1 VAALG
6 RCAAAAALLGAGTAW
21 RAAPPHPY
29 VTYFSAE
36 EGVSLRLPSNW
47 TSERVE
53 QEGRSYRSFLPPR
66 AGMPQAPVSVALL
79 AEPLGAGLEQHAHN
93 YVAGNTVVSRREV
106 SRDGLTGTSWR
117 LASPDGATRYSLMLA
132 RNEQRVY
139 GLYGR
144 AEAAAFEEHA
154 GTIDEMERS
163 LALERPAL
171 YPEHRNDKLGF
182 SLRVP
187 ASWKTTRN
195 FSGGGTYLMQFTSP
209 PLGAEGQQTVHAAL
223 TLTSEAAPGDG
234 SLDAFYK
241 AIRRRLGEP
250 SRVLD
255 HGPWKDGYVDLE
267 RSESPVSVSRGK
279 RFYRVHQGRGY
290 TVAFEARDDVF
301 HRVSRWCDIIA
312 ATLAVGPEVTPR

>member
-1 VAALG
+1 L
-6 RCAAAAALLGAGTAW
+6 AAAAALVTTGAVCG
-21 RAAPPHPY
+21 RAPQHPF

-36 EGVSLRLPSNW
+36 ESVSLRIPSNW
-47 TSERVE
+47 TSDRVE
-53 QEGRSYRSFLPPR
+53 QDGRSYRSFLPPR
-66 AGMPQAPVSVALL
+66 TGTPRPAPLTVALL
-79 AEPLGAGLEQHAHN
+79 DEPLGGGLEQHAHN
-93 YVAGNTVVSRREV
+93 YLAGNTVVSSREV

-117 LASPDGATRYSLMLA
+117 LASADGATRFSLMLV
-132 RNEQRVY
+132 RNEQRLY

-144 AEAAAFEEHA
+144 GEAAAFDEQA
-154 GTIDEMERS
+154 GAIDEMERS

-171 YPEHRNDKLGF
+171 YPEHRNEKLGF

-187 ASWKTTRN
+187 ASWTTTRN

-209 PLGAEGQQTVHAAL
+209 PLGAEGRQTVHAAL

-234 SLDAFYK
+234 SLDVFYK
-241 AIRRRLGEP
+241 AIRGRLGEP

-255 HGPWKDGYVDLE
+255 HAPWKDGYVDLE
-267 RSESPVSVSRGK
+267 LSESPVSVSRGK

-290 TVAFEARDDVF
+290 TLAFEARDDVF

-312 ATLAVGPEVTPR
+312 ATLAVGPEVTPP